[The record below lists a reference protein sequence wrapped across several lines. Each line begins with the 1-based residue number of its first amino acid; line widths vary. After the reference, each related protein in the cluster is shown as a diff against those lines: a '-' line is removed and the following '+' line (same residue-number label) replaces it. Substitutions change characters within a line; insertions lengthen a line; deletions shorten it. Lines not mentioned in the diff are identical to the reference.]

1 MKPLFGGASRVLKG
15 RPPLLDMITSR
26 FVSPASPPPGATLPA
41 LNASFRRTLR
51 AEAKSERTVKSY
63 TEAVGLLAD
72 FLAGR
77 GHPLTVNGVKRAD
90 VRDFIADQ
98 LDRWKPATALNRYRS
113 LQAFFK
119 WCVAEGE
126 LERSPMVGMKPPQL
140 PDEPPPVLTDD
151 LDLDDQ
157 VVIVLGKGRRQR
169 AVPFGRKTTLAIDRY
184 LRLRASHTFAY
195 LPNLWVGA
203 RGAMTSS
210 GLFQVVAD
218 RGASVG
224 LPGLHPHQF
233 RHSFADSWLSAG
245 GNEGDLMASPAGSPA
260 RWSTATPSPPP
271 NAAPAKPTAACPSAT
286 GSNVSVRWH
295 RAPRAGPRQS
305 RRLHQMPELP
315 IAGIWLPAWTNA
327 VAWHLA
333 TTRGTGASLAVP
345 ERPLTAHLGRSL
357 SSADWSRLRSRA
369 EPSGPRV
376 DVRGYLTRFSYRAT
390 SKELPRQAST

>member
-1 MKPLFGGASRVLKG
+1 
-15 RPPLLDMITSR
+15 MITSR
-26 FVSPASPPPGATLPA
+26 FVSPASPPPAATLPA

-51 AEAKSERTVKSY
+51 AEDKSERTVKSY

-126 LERSPMVGMKPPQL
+126 LKRSPMVGMKPPQL
-140 PDEPPPVLTDD
+140 PDQPPPVLTDDQLRRVLKSCDGRDFTDRRDTAIIRLFIDTGVRVSEAAGIMLPDD

-169 AVPFGRKTTLAIDRY
+169 AVPFGRKTALALDRY
-184 LRLRASHTFAY
+184 LRLRASHTFAH
-195 LPNLWVGA
+195 LPNLWIGA
-203 RGAMTSS
+203 RGAMTPS

-245 GNEGDLMASPAGSPA
+245 GNEGDLMRLAGWKSRQMVDRYA
-260 RWSTATPSPPP
+260 KSTAEKR
-271 NAAPAKPTAACPSAT
+271 AREA
-286 GSNVSVRWH
+286 H
-295 RAPRAGPRQS
+295 RR
-305 RRLHQMPELP
+305 M
-315 IAGIWLPAWTNA
+315 
-327 VAWHLA
+327 
-333 TTRGTGASLAVP
+333 SLGD
-345 ERPLTAHLGRSL
+345 RI
-357 SSADWSRLRSRA
+357 
-369 EPSGPRV
+369 
-376 DVRGYLTRFSYRAT
+376 
-390 SKELPRQAST
+390 